1 MRVGDIVKVAKGP
14 VPFLNMIGI
23 ISSLQIC
30 DSLDSNR
37 GRLVAEIF
45 ELEDLGGDSYEF
57 YVDTLEIINESR

>member
-1 MRVGDIVKVAKGP
+1 MRIGDLVRVAKGP
-14 VPFLNMIGI
+14 GPFLNMIGI
-23 ISSLQIC
+23 ISSTYIN

>member
-1 MRVGDIVKVAKGP
+1 MKVGDIVKVVTGP
-14 VPFLNMIGI
+14 GPFLNMIGI
-23 ISSLQIC
+23 INSIYIN

-57 YVDTLEIINESR
+57 YVDTLEMINESR

>member
-1 MRVGDIVKVAKGP
+1 MKVGDIVRVAKGP
-14 VPFLNMIGI
+14 GPFLNMIGI

-37 GRLVAEIF
+37 GRLIAEVF

-57 YVDTLEIINESR
+57 YVDTLEVVNASR